1 VIGDSGRHERVGGD
15 GRELVAAVT
24 EHFRDEWPHDR
35 SIHAIGELG
44 ARLARDLPRRPG
56 DDNEP
61 TTR

>member
-1 VIGDSGRHERVGGD
+1 VIGDSRRHERVGGG
-15 GRELVAAVT
+15 GRALVAAVT

-44 ARLARDLPRRPG
+44 ARLARDFPRRG
-56 DDNEP
+56 DDNEL